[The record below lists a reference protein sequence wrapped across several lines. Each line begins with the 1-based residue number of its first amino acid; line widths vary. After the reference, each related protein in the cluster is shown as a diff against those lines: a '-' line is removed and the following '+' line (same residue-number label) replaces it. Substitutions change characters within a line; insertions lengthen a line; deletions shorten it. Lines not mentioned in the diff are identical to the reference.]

1 MSIEAAQALL
11 ESKVGQEIHLSDWL
25 EITQERVNAFA
36 QATDDHQWIH
46 TDPERAARESPWRTT
61 IAHGYLTLSLYP
73 ALRGLVDTEQQ
84 VIPGV
89 TTVVN
94 YGLNK
99 LRFTSA
105 VKVGARVRGHTVL
118 RAVEHIKGALQIT
131 EEFTV
136 EIEGQ
141 SKPAGIAEVIMRL
154 YF

>member
-118 RAVEHIKGALQIT
+118 RAVEQIKGALQIT